1 MQFSSRLRQRTD
13 ALCRALVKRK
23 RFHTVMAGHS
33 RLKDGVAC
41 ARLCPGHPRLATR
54 HEERGSPGH
63 DDVLVSRRSKRTKL
77 LRGQGLPDMWDLP
90 GKVAENC
97 EESSLETL

>member
-1 MQFSSRLRQRTD
+1 VD
-13 ALCRALVKRK
+13 ARDK
-23 RFHTVMAGHS
+23 T
-33 RLKDGVAC
+33 
-41 ARLCPGHPRLATR
+41 
-54 HEERGSPGH
+54 GH
-63 DDVLVSRRSKRTKL
+63 DDVLVSRRSKRAKL